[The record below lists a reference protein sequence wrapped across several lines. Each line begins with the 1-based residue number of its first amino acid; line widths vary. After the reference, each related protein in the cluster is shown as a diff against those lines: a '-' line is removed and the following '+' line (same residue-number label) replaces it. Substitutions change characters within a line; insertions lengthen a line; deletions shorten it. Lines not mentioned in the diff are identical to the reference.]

1 MASRHNLKRN
11 IKMSV
16 NKNANI
22 LEKVKELPVVVGITG
37 HRNVV
42 KDDYPVL
49 CDEIR
54 KGLLEI
60 KELCKTKYGEAQT
73 APITMLTGL
82 AQGADILGAKVARE
96 LGIQYV
102 AVLPCE
108 LEKFKKSFDDE
119 DALRELDG
127 YVANALE
134 VVVVDD
140 IEKAFENQS
149 GRDEDSYRYRQVGIY
164 IVPHSSL
171 LVAMWDGK
179 PPKSKFGCGTTDVVS
194 LALDNDCPVMWIRC
208 RRAGDGSKRNVTRSY
223 LLPPNKYFTAKTKTS
238 YCTMQ

>member
-1 MASRHNLKRN
+1 MLANRHNLKRN
-11 IKMSV
+11 ANMNV
-16 NKNANI
+16 NTDANI
-22 LEKVKELPVVVGITG
+22 LERVKELPVVVGITG

-60 KELCKTKYGEAQT
+60 KELCKMKNGKAQR

-96 LGIQYV
+96 LGIPYV
-102 AVLPCE
+102 VVLPCE

-119 DALRELDG
+119 DALHELDD
-127 YVANALE
+127 YVANALK

-140 IEKAFENQS
+140 IEKNFENQL
-149 GRDEDSYRYRQVGIY
+149 GQDEDSYRYRQVGIY
-164 IVPHSSL
+164 IVQHSSL

-179 PPKSKFGCGTTDVVS
+179 PPKSKFGCGTADVVS
-194 LALDNDCPVMWIRC
+194 LALDNDCPVMWVRC
-208 RRAGDGSKRNVTRSY
+208 RRAGDGSDRNVTRSY
-223 LLPPNKYFTAKTKTS
+223 LLPPNK
-238 YCTMQ
+238 